1 MRRNAFTLVELLV
14 VIAIIGI
21 LIGLLLP
28 AVQAARE
35 AARRMQCTNN
45 LKQIGIALHNYHD
58 IYNSLVPCR
67 QGNFRGNATGSGD
80 TTNWGLVSFH
90 MMMLPFCE
98 QQARYDEF
106 VSKGNGKGGW
116 PSYANGSIQAI
127 QGVVPHMS
135 CPSDSAAMT
144 TSYLNADTGARF
156 TRTSYCGSMGD
167 CLFLAGETDTN
178 TRGYF
183 GGGRAYEGNVRYRS
197 MADLLDGTS
206 NTIAAS
212 EMVNSIQGTSRLILS
227 GIAMA
232 TWGASGKSPSQCVS
246 IIDTVDP
253 RKMKDTL
260 TPNGNT
266 RGCLAYYGNCIVVFF
281 ETVLPPNSPHC
292 LNGTAHYSN
301 SIVSAGSYHS
311 GGVNAVF
318 GDGAV
323 KFISETINCGDQN
336 TTTDPN
342 NKAMKSPFGVW
353 GAYGSIAGGET
364 ESL

>member
-1 MRRNAFTLVELLV
+1 MSKKAFTLVELLV

-67 QGNFRGNATGSGD
+67 QGNYKGTGND
-80 TTNWGLVSFH
+80 TINWGLVSFH
-90 MMMLPFCE
+90 MMLLPFCE
-98 QQARYDEF
+98 QQARYEEF
-106 VSKGNGKGGW
+106 ISKGNKQGGW
-116 PSYANGSIQAI
+116 PSYADTGIKALM
-127 QGVVPHMS
+127 GVVPHMS
-135 CPSDSAAMT
+135 CPSDAAALT
-144 TSYLNADTGARF
+144 ASYYKNVENGATF

-167 CLFLAGETDTN
+167 CLFLGGETDTN

-197 MADLLDGTS
+197 MADLIDGTS
-206 NTIAAS
+206 NTIAVS
-212 EMVNSIQGTSRLILS
+212 ETVNSIQSTSRFILS
-227 GIAMA
+227 GVAMSS
-232 TWGASGKSPSQCVS
+232 WGSSGKSPSQCVT
-246 IIDTVDP
+246 IADTVDH
-253 RKMKDTL
+253 RMIKDTL

-266 RGCLAYYGNCIVVFF
+266 RGFLAYYGNCIVVFF
-281 ETVLPPNSPHC
+281 ETVMPPNSPHC

-301 SIVSAGSYHS
+301 SLVSAGSYHS

-353 GAYGSIAGGET
+353 GAYGTIAGGET